1 MWVRAQL
8 CKLQKGCTRLAAASD
23 KVYQLLAQD
32 RWFSLGTPAS
42 FTTKTGRHDIAELL
56 LKVALNTNIQIQ
68 IPKQCIN
75 FYWSVNT
82 IFLRFGNLPCL
93 YIKIFPQF
101 LLTWFFL
108 QDSDRQ
114 AELSGT
120 VMMFKQFPRKAS
132 ILNMPVITTL
142 YYCCFYHINVGEV
155 SPKK

>member
-1 MWVRAQL
+1 
-8 CKLQKGCTRLAAASD
+8 
-23 KVYQLLAQD
+23 
-32 RWFSLGTPAS
+32 
-42 FTTKTGRHDIAELL
+42 L

-68 IPKQCIN
+68 IPKLCIN
-75 FYWSVNT
+75 FYWSVNIFFT
-82 IFLRFGNLPCL
+82 ILEFAMFI
-93 YIKIFPQF
+93 IKIFPQF